1 MKKDLLY
8 QYKEEL
14 QGAEKE
20 SFKLEGDGE
29 YSEEVTFLLLLLFL
43 FFLLLFLIL

>member
-1 MKKDLLY
+1 MFVQVIDDLTGEVMKKDLLY

-29 YSEEVTFLLLLLFL
+29 YSEEVC
-43 FFLLLFLIL
+43 